1 MHLAVDWHLGTGS
14 MPEPGRGDKTGFGQM
29 VHLLFGWLDEPG
41 AERALRDYWRKIK
54 ERQQTEKS

>member
-14 MPEPGRGDKTGFGQM
+14 MPEPRRGDKTGFGQM